1 MGNKFVRL
9 TDNDMKLIFGIACG
23 TRRILLVKDNQKPST
38 SFAKRVFSKDGTIT
52 RKNLKVYFDKAL
64 KKKNKESAKDVAQLL
79 TLFLIATLFCPL
91 TFQYASWSYLLC
103 VEDLEETRTYAW
115 STMITDCLINEL
127 DKRCD
132 KPKTVGGCIMGLMV
146 KILIIV
152 FSSIFPLLNCAL
164 NILFLEKQY
173 FLSEHT
179 SILPVM
185 MVRAYFPRFMKW
197 SLTRLTQE
205 LVNTPLESLEPGKV
219 KSINT

>member
-1 MGNKFVRL
+1 MFP
-9 TDNDMKLIFGIACG
+9 
-23 TRRILLVKDNQKPST
+23 KD
-38 SFAKRVFSKDGTIT
+38 RTIT

-64 KKKNKESAKDVAQLL
+64 TKKN
-79 TLFLIATLFCPL
+79 
-91 TFQYASWSYLLC
+91 
-103 VEDLEETRTYAW
+103 
-115 STMITDCLINEL
+115 
-127 DKRCD
+127 
-132 KPKTVGGCIMGLMV
+132 KTVGGCIMGLMV

-179 SILPVM
+179 NILPEM

-205 LVNTPLESLEPGKV
+205 LVNTPLESIEPGKV